1 MPLALPQP
9 DYSYVTLCRQTEE
22 VRSHCFSTGA
32 PASAIV
38 WSNVHDY
45 PGTCFSRQTVYG
57 PVNVRVK
64 PGGQGHFACMYRLFC
79 LISTT
84 YVYYM
89 YAYLHIDICINQS
102 DKTTASTVLR
112 VYCCGL
118 AANFYLF
125 KSNWQRTTAAHF
137 GDTVAHRQ
145 TNTHTQTYLR
155 THATD
160 STKKNKKWRW
170 LWLASWQLELFSFV
184 VWGHVSLMTHPSGT
198 KWSEKGWIKYLC
210 INYWC

>member
-22 VRSHCFSTGA
+22 VRSHCFNTGA

-89 YAYLHIDICINQS
+89 HAYLHIDICINQS

-145 TNTHTQTYLR
+145 THTHTDKSAHTCYRQ
-155 THATD
+155 HQ
-160 STKKNKKWRW
+160 KKKKMALTLTCQLAIRVILICSLGTCFFNDAPIRDEMVRKGMNKI
-170 LWLASWQLELFSFV
+170 FV
-184 VWGHVSLMTHPSGT
+184 R
-198 KWSEKGWIKYLC
+198 
-210 INYWC
+210 